1 MVRNSQSNNKEIKK
15 GLYLISTP
23 IGNLGDITF
32 RAINILR
39 KSDFILCEDTRVSKN
54 LLNKYEI
61 ESKLISNHKF
71 NEKKNINK
79 ILGLLKDGFIISLIS
94 DAGTPTISD
103 PGSILVNECIKND
116 IDVLPI
122 PGPSSVTAAMSI
134 SGFSEKFFF
143 YGFFPEK
150 KKILEEDL
158 KNLSDLDACLVFFIS
173 SKKINR
179 IIPFLK
185 NNFSGRKILICRE
198 MTKYYEE
205 FIRSEI
211 DKIDTLNLNLK
222 GELTLI
228 VSEIKKNK
236 KTSQTLG
243 ESDKKIINKMINKL
257 TIKEIIKLIN
267 KDKKISNKDIYN
279 YCLKLKN
286 EK

>member
-23 IGNLGDITF
+23 IGNLSDITL
-32 RAINILR
+32 RAIDILR
-39 KSDFILCEDTRVSKN
+39 KSDYILCEDTRISKN

-61 ESKLISNHKF
+61 KSKIISNHKF
-71 NEKKNINK
+71 NEKKNVNK
-79 ILGLLKDGFIISLIS
+79 ILSLLRDELVISLIS
-94 DAGTPTISD
+94 DAGTPAISD
-103 PGSILVNECIKND
+103 PGSILVNECIKNSV
-116 IDVLPI
+116 DVFPI

-158 KNLSDLDACLVFFIS
+158 KNLSNLNTCLVFFIS
-173 SKKINR
+173 SKKINK

-185 NNFSGRKILICRE
+185 KNFSGRKILICKE

-228 VSEIKKNK
+228 VSEIIKYKKA
-236 KTSQTLG
+236 SQTLS
-243 ESDKKIINKMINKL
+243 ESDKKIINKMINKF
-257 TIKEIIKLIN
+257 TIKEIVELIN
-267 KDKKISNKDIYN
+267 KEKKLSNKNIYN

>member
-23 IGNLGDITF
+23 IGNLSDITF
-32 RAINILR
+32 RAIDILR
-39 KSDFILCEDTRVSKN
+39 KSDYILCEDTRVSKN

-61 ESKLISNHKF
+61 QSKLISNHKF

-116 IDVLPI
+116 IEVLPI
-122 PGPSSVTAAMSI
+122 PGPSSITAAMSI

-185 NNFSGRKILICRE
+185 KNFSGRKILICKE

-211 DKIDTLNLNLK
+211 DKIDLLNLNLK

-228 VSEIKKNK
+228 VSEIKKDK
-236 KTSQTLG
+236 KTSQILG

-257 TIKEIIKLIN
+257 TIKEIVQLIN
-267 KDKKISNKDIYN
+267 KDKKKSNKDIYN
-279 YCLKLKN
+279 YCLKIKN

>member
-23 IGNLGDITF
+23 IGNLSDITY
-32 RAINILR
+32 RAINTLR
-39 KSDFILCEDTRVSKN
+39 KSDYILCEDTRVSKN

-158 KNLSDLDACLVFFIS
+158 KNLSGLDACLVFFIS

-185 NNFSGRKILICRE
+185 KNFSGRKILICRE

-211 DKIDTLNLNLK
+211 DKIDSLNLNLK

>member
-1 MVRNSQSNNKEIKK
+1 MVRNSQSNNQEIKK
-15 GLYLISTP
+15 RLYLISTP
-23 IGNLGDITF
+23 IGNLSDITL
-32 RAINILR
+32 RAIDILR
-39 KSDFILCEDTRVSKN
+39 KSDYILCEDTRISKN
-54 LLNKYEI
+54 LLDKYEI
-61 ESKLISNHKF
+61 KSKLISNHKF

-79 ILGLLKDGFIISLIS
+79 ILGLLKDGSIISLIS
-94 DAGTPTISD
+94 DAGTPAISD
-103 PGSILVNECIKND
+103 PGSILVNECIKNS

-122 PGPSSVTAAMSI
+122 PGPSSITAAMSI

-158 KNLSDLDACLVFFIS
+158 RNLSNLDACIVFFIS
-173 SKKINR
+173 AKKINR
-179 IIPFLK
+179 IITFLK
-185 NNFSGRKILICRE
+185 KYFSGRKILICRE

-211 DKIDTLNLNLK
+211 DKIDSLNLNLK

-267 KDKKISNKDIYN
+267 KDKKISNKDIYS
-279 YCLKLKN
+279 YCLKLKD

>member
-15 GLYLISTP
+15 GLYFISTP

-39 KSDFILCEDTRVSKN
+39 KSDYILCEDTRVSKN

-79 ILGLLKDGFIISLIS
+79 ILGLLKDGFVISLIT
-94 DAGTPTISD
+94 DAGTPAISD
-103 PGSILVNECIKND
+103 PGSLLINECIKND

-158 KNLSDLDACLVFFIS
+158 QNLSGLDACLVFFIS

-185 NNFSGRKILICRE
+185 KNFSGRKILICRE

-211 DKIDTLNLNLK
+211 DKIDSLNLNLK

-228 VSEIKKNK
+228 VSEIIKYKKA
-236 KTSQTLG
+236 SQTLS
-243 ESDKKIINKMINKL
+243 ESDKKIISKMINKF
-257 TIKEIIKLIN
+257 TIKEIVKLIN
-267 KDKKISNKDIYN
+267 KNKKLSNKYIYN